1 MLLSWWH
8 FNSGRMLILRFRG
21 FSSFFN
27 MYVFKWLHVKVRFH
41 QVIFHFR
48 TFEKKSGK
56 WRAINALVVT
66 KPATAVTST
75 DTWVHA
81 EWKLTAD
88 HANTPVANQKW
99 TMKIHLMWKI
109 AADHATLCWHRGS
122 CSYLGDGIAA
132 ARPHSSLNRTLP
144 APTPRCIET
153 PTLRWP
159 MAAAPL
165 AGTLNR
171 TLPVRAE

>member
-1 MLLSWWH
+1 MDIHVAPKIIDFFMS
-8 FNSGRMLILRFRG
+8 ILPTPFRVQTDKTSNFVDL

-27 MYVFKWLHVKVRFH
+27 RHVFKWLHVKVRFH
-41 QVIFHFR
+41 QVIFHIR

-88 HANTPVANQKW
+88 HANTPVAQTKSG
-99 TMKIHLMWKI
+99 
-109 AADHATLCWHRGS
+109 R
-122 CSYLGDGIAA
+122 
-132 ARPHSSLNRTLP
+132 
-144 APTPRCIET
+144 
-153 PTLRWP
+153 
-159 MAAAPL
+159 
-165 AGTLNR
+165 
-171 TLPVRAE
+171 